1 MAWIWGMS
9 ENKEKGAGERE
20 RERAYYFYFPFAL
33 CLQVLYSKKDTRV
46 RHSASWGEADWD
58 RDNPFATLFSVA
70 WSSPF
75 TEFSTI
81 MCFIS

>member
-1 MAWIWGMS
+1 
-9 ENKEKGAGERE
+9 
-20 RERAYYFYFPFAL
+20 L

-46 RHSASWGEADWD
+46 RHSTSWGEADWD

-75 TEFSTI
+75 TKFSTI